1 VHIFALDFK
10 GPLFKSK
17 SGILKTHSFRL
28 ICLVASMAAAVPMHA
43 QSGGGG
49 NLLVTVLAVTAILV
63 TLFVLLQVADSLIQ
77 VEATKRGI
85 DTTRNR
91 LSIMPSWREIFGSKK
106 ADYTKDHTVVELTK
120 GFDIKLKGESENR
133 LEPVQVTRYAVQPHN
148 YNGIAPIPKVVVEVG
163 QEVKAGDQIFFDKS
177 NPDIQYV
184 APVSGEVIE
193 INRGAKRAITEVVIL
208 ADKNQKYREHK
219 APNLE
224 NVEREA
230 LVQFLIGTGAWP
242 YIVQRPYDLVPQT
255 DLIPENIFVSTFSTA
270 PLAVDR
276 AFAIEG
282 KEAEFHKG
290 LEVLGKL
297 TSGKV
302 YLGLSAN
309 EETAPAAVFTDAP
322 NAEKVY
328 FRGPHPSGNVG
339 VHIHHIAPITDKEI
353 VWTVKVQDVA
363 AIGSLFTKGYL
374 DSSRTI
380 ALSGDCFEAP
390 CYIKTNLGA
399 NVGELIKDR
408 LSESHVRL
416 ISGDVLTGN
425 KKGTDNYMDAG
436 AEQLTV
442 VKEGD
447 YHEMFGWLLPIKPRP
462 SISKTFPNFLMPN
475 HEFKADTNTHGEER
489 AFVVTGQYE
498 SVLPMDI
505 FPQQLMKAI
514 LTQDLDLMEGLG
526 IKELTEEDIALCE
539 FVCTSKQPLQEILRE
554 GLEIMREQS

>member
-1 VHIFALDFK
+1 M
-10 GPLFKSK
+10 
-17 SGILKTHSFRL
+17 KTHSFRL

-43 QSGGGG
+43 QSGTGGS
-49 NLLVTVLAVTAILV
+49 LLITVLAVTAILV

-91 LSIMPSWREIFGSKK
+91 LSIMPSWRDIFGSKK
-106 ADYTKDHTVVELTK
+106 ANYTKDHAVVELTR
-120 GFDIKLKGESENR
+120 GYNIKLKGESEDR
-133 LEPVQVTRYAVQPHN
+133 VESVQITRYAIQPPN
-148 YNGIAPIPKVVVEVG
+148 YNGIAPIPKVIVEVG

-177 NPDIQYV
+177 NPDVQYV

-193 INRGAKRAITEVVIL
+193 INRGAKRAISEVVIL
-208 ADKNQKYREHK
+208 ADKNQQYKEHNAPDLGTVDREK
-219 APNLE
+219 
-224 NVEREA
+224 

-242 YIVQRPYDLVPQT
+242 FIVQRPYDLVPQT
-255 DLIPENIFVSTFSTA
+255 DQVPDNIFISTFSTA

-276 AFAIEG
+276 ALLIEG

-290 LEVLGKL
+290 IEVLSKL

-309 EETAPAAVFTDAP
+309 GASAPSSVFADAP

-339 VHIHHIAPITDKEI
+339 VHIHHIAPITEKEM

-380 ALSGDCFEAP
+380 ALSGDCFESP
-390 CYIKTNLGA
+390 CYVKTQLGA

-447 YHEMFGWLLPIKPRP
+447 YHEMFGWLLPLAPRP
-462 SISKTFPNFLMPN
+462 SISRTFPNFLIPN
-475 HEFKADTNTHGEER
+475 QKFKADTNTHGEER

-498 SVLPMDI
+498 SVLPMNI

-539 FVCTSKQPLQEILRE
+539 FVCTSKQPLQEILRD